1 MSFAEFHCPAL
12 SCIVLFGGTFD
23 PVHLGH
29 MAMVDCAVR
38 ELSPSRMVVL
48 PAANPYQRG
57 RLPFAAPGHRAA
69 MLRLA
74 FDDASKVEIDT
85 REFDRSGPTYT
96 LDTLREWRAA
106 CGDNTPLIWLMGGDA
121 FARLDT
127 WHQWPSLF
135 TLASFAVVL
144 RQGQPHPLTT
154 PATGTS
160 AFKAELAG
168 REIGVSA
175 LASTPSGRYT
185 ILDASVPPISSTDIR
200 ARRQRH
206 QSIRQLVP
214 DAVCD
219 YIEQHNLYSSGKQ
232 A

>member
-1 MSFAEFHCPAL
+1 
-12 SCIVLFGGTFD
+12 
-23 PVHLGH
+23 
-29 MAMVDCAVR
+29 
-38 ELSPSRMVVL
+38 
-48 PAANPYQRG
+48 
-57 RLPFAAPGHRAA
+57 

-85 REFDRSGPTYT
+85 REFDRRGPTYT
-96 LDTLREWRAA
+96 LDTLCEWRAA
-106 CGDNTPLIWLMGGDA
+106 CGDDTPLIWLMGGDA
-121 FARLDT
+121 FARLES
-127 WHQWPSLF
+127 WHQWQSLF

-144 RQGQPHPLTT
+144 RQGEPHPLTT
-154 PATGTS
+154 PTTGSTPLTTGLANREGRVAT
-160 AFKAELAG
+160 
-168 REIGVSA
+168 

-185 ILDASVPPISSTDIR
+185 LLDASVPPISSTDIR

-219 YIEQHNLYSSGKQ
+219 YIEQHNLYSSGEQ

>member
-1 MSFAEFHCPAL
+1 
-12 SCIVLFGGTFD
+12 
-23 PVHLGH
+23 
-29 MAMVDCAVR
+29 MAMVDCARR

-48 PAANPYQRG
+48 PAGNPYQRG
-57 RLPFAAPGHRAA
+57 RLAFAPPHHRAA

-74 FDDASKVEIDT
+74 FNDASKVEIDT

-106 CGDNTPLIWLMGGDA
+106 CGDDTPLIWLMGGDA

-144 RQGQPHPLTT
+144 RQGEPHPLDVGSTALTT
-154 PATGTS
+154 
-160 AFKAELAG
+160 ELAN
-168 REIGVSA
+168 REARVA
-175 LASTPSGRYT
+175 TLASAPSGHYT
-185 ILDASVPPISSTDIR
+185 LLDRSVPPTSSTDIR

-206 QSIRQLVP
+206 QSIRHLVP

-219 YIEQHNLYSSGKQ
+219 YIEQHNLYSAKEQ